1 MKKVVRNVVV
11 ESIVDINEIT
21 NDSYV
26 GILWKGG
33 GKSIV
38 INYGGGIYEGVS
50 GSVKELSSLW
60 SKDSKKEYVD
70 DALNQGGS
78 TAYIFDN
85 KTELLTW
92 INN

>member
-11 ESIVDINEIT
+11 ESVVDINEIT

-33 GKSIV
+33 GKSVV
-38 INYGGGIYEGVS
+38 INFGGGKYLGIS
-50 GSVKELSSLW
+50 GSSIQWSEAW

-70 DALNQGGS
+70 SALDQTGS
-78 TAYIFDN
+78 TVYIFDS
-85 KTELLTW
+85 KGELLTW
-92 INN
+92 RND